1 MLVARF
7 LSIILFIVPK
17 PWKYLKLKMMMR
29 IRRTQ
34 YIKSKIDITTALVRD
49 WNIDLNYNHQ
59 KLY

>member
-17 PWKYLKLKMMMR
+17 PWKCLKLKMMMT

-34 YIKSKIDITTALVRD
+34 YRKSKIDITTALVRD